1 MIIAS
6 LMYLFGSCSADEIV
20 QMSTIFSLKNVWVVI
35 IWKFTDSNGCVDSH
49 PYVVTKKRKKQGVEL
64 HCKV

>member
-6 LMYLFGSCSADEIV
+6 LIYLFGSCYADEIV
-20 QMSTIFSLKNVWVVI
+20 QMSTIFSLKNIWVVM

-49 PYVVTKKRKKQGVEL
+49 PYVSLCGDEETGVEL
-64 HCKV
+64 RCKV